1 MTFLRQELK
10 STNLRRFETELRNNC
25 QVKVDNSL
33 NIVIS
38 YEKKGNTQHDPCGFF
53 SHQEWRDSPI
63 LKRNQRPP
71 EPRFREIFRDVIL
84 IFDWISYT
92 STDPAPGNLALQSSC
107 PISRFAKCTQFIKYY
122 MTQTGPDG
130 QARLA
135 QCWEPNVGPR
145 SICSKAQHWSFSL
158 SLYVQF
164 YAAWILTLKLEFI
177 NSRLICRAI
186 YILA

>member
-1 MTFLRQELK
+1 MTFLRQEWK

-38 YEKKGNTQHDPCGFF
+38 YEKKGNTLHDPCRFF

-71 EPRFREIFRDVIL
+71 EPRFREIFRDVTL

-107 PISRFAKCTQFIKYY
+107 PISRFAKCTQFIKYH
-122 MTQTGPDG
+122 MTQTRPDG
-130 QARLA
+130 QARGA

-145 SICSKAQHWSFSL
+145 SFAQRPNTGRSCWNTSL
-158 SLYVQF
+158 SPCMYSLMLHGN
-164 YAAWILTLKLEFI
+164 WLWNWNL
-177 NSRLICRAI
+177 
-186 YILA
+186 